1 MKTKKKNKKD
11 GADAS
16 FKRSDSFKRISIRKS
31 YLDRGRKRA
40 IRTKAVIDFNEVD
53 VKTGIY
59 SGRPLVENKQF
70 DGGAK
75 EDFSLKNKSLQE
87 INEIC
92 GGGEYGNDKYSNGVT
107 TPKPPAVVDVDA
119 NIERE
124 TQTVAINFK
133 VSNSTESIYNDLNNE
148 NDDEEKLNVSQI
160 SVAASVNSKYK
171 QSTNFSIIEEDVDT
185 KSNFSNSSYYLFD
198 ENIYEKADPAVHE
211 RGSNVN
217 YLNETISNQTL
228 TSVDYDK
235 RAARNHSKTS
245 LDNCSIKSSNSQIES
260 PNLVTIKTYSEPK
273 TYIETSFDSVEPR
286 SVTHS
291 LESRSNVSRTSLN
304 CEIVHATNGIDSQT
318 FKLSGKNKNE
328 GVVIRIPATL
338 ECDSNDV
345 GAAAT
350 TPKQNLNKQIS
361 NDSALD
367 VTEDLVLCNNVETSL
382 NGKFTFEI
390 YKELQRSND
399 NLLKE
404 RNESRAPS
412 EDRPSGK
419 KSNRKSKSSSSSRR
433 QTTGESISPS
443 VNRSLDESFRSL
455 QIEDQSDNFFFETEP
470 DVYDE
475 VNVISPDS
483 SIPYPL
489 RIKTNP
495 FTRQKELYSVNLG
508 RIWKQLNLGQEE
520 DLSLEATSLQGN
532 FKVKNESFKSMSS
545 HDSGFSL
552 TLTKPKN
559 LFRRKSK
566 KNRRKPKLSVSRD
579 GYFKRVMVVQRN
591 SSRRKKKKSAKQQ
604 HQQLNNMFDQS
615 FYETLDRYYQE
626 SRRYGNN
633 YPAGDGSKYYDND
646 VFMREFE
653 EFCVRRNQTR
663 MEKYKSKSFDEFLQF
678 NNDDKFSQEIS
689 DLEAFF
695 EEHLKRLKDY
705 YLQKKQLNDR
715 TINELYHDYDQHGK
729 QKKIS
734 SDEYK
739 NGEDRFY
746 NARSNDSLKVQSDR
760 YHLNTIE
767 NEHSSLED
775 CTSLAYDNAS
785 LDFSFPHP
793 DKRAGRNNNSKGRS
807 KFQIQEVRPML
818 ASSSV
823 DLQYASLE
831 FANVVQCDNR
841 KSMGDNAVPYADIQ
855 FPREFTEFPYGKI
868 KSNESRRTSRRKFAS
883 LQPDESK
890 SKSEISLS
898 TIFPSVTHVD
908 RDVCHRCHKQQRN
921 NHSMKDNA
929 DDTLAS
935 DEFSEN
941 EFIANSIGC
950 ELCANCDNLYIDCVC
965 STNELDVS
973 DNGKKVLFCKCAAED
988 ENGRKL
994 TTTNKRKM
1002 KRKKSKRRLGKNH
1015 STLRRGYSCSSKKL
1029 FFSFFLIYY
1038 FRYFYFFLL
1047 ICYSCKHN

>member
-1 MKTKKKNKKD
+1 MKPITFESIRNFLKTKKKNKKD

-92 GGGEYGNDKYSNGVT
+92 GGGEDGGNDKYNSVNA
-107 TPKPPAVVDVDA
+107 PNANAVDVD
-119 NIERE
+119 NRETE
-124 TQTVAINFK
+124 TQTVAINFQG
-133 VSNSTESIYNDLNNE
+133 SNSTESIYNDLNNE
-148 NDDEEKLNVSQI
+148 SGYEAENDEKKLNISQI
-160 SVAASVNSKYK
+160 SVAASLNSKHR
-171 QSTNFSIIEEDVDT
+171 QSTSLNIIEEDVDT
-185 KSNFSNSSYYLFD
+185 KSNISSNSYFLFD
-198 ENIYEKADPAVHE
+198 ENIYEKADSIIKE
-211 RGSNVN
+211 RSTNSNSFN
-217 YLNETISNQTL
+217 GASNNQTV
-228 TSVDYDK
+228 TSIDFDK
-235 RAARNHSKTS
+235 QRIRYNSKSS
-245 LDNCSIKSSNSQIES
+245 LDKHSIKSSSSYIDSTNS
-260 PNLVTIKTYSEPK
+260 VTFKTYCEPK
-273 TYIETSFDSVEPR
+273 TYIETSFDCVEPR

-291 LESRSNVSRTSLN
+291 LESSRSNISRTSLN
-304 CEIVHATNGIDSQT
+304 YEVVHTTGIDSQT
-318 FKLSGKNKNE
+318 FKKPGKNKNE
-328 GVVIRIPATL
+328 GVVIRIPAIS
-338 ECDSNDV
+338 ESDSDDL
-345 GAAAT
+345 AT
-350 TPKQNLNKQIS
+350 TKTKQNLNKQIS

-367 VTEDLVLCNNVETSL
+367 ITEDLAISNNLETSL

-390 YKELQRSND
+390 YKELQRSKD
-399 NLLKE
+399 NILKDKLRPDFKTE
-404 RNESRAPS
+404 EFS
-412 EDRPSGK
+412 EDRSNGK
-419 KSNRKSKSSSSSRR
+419 KISKRSKSK
-433 QTTGESISPS
+433 QAAGESLSPLATK
-443 VNRSLDESFRSL
+443 SLDETFRSL
-455 QIEDQSDNFFFETEP
+455 QIDDKSENFFFEPEQC
-470 DVYDE
+470 VYDE
-475 VNVISPDS
+475 VNIISPDS

-520 DLSLEATSLQGN
+520 DMSLEATSMQGN

-559 LFRRKSK
+559 IFRRKSK

-591 SSRRKKKKSAKQQ
+591 SSRRKKKKNTKQQ
-604 HQQLNNMFDQS
+604 QQHQLNNMFDQS

-633 YPAGDGSKYYDND
+633 YPVDGSKYYEND

-653 EFCVRRNQTR
+653 EFCMRRNQTR
-663 MEKYKSKSFDEFLQF
+663 IEKYKSKSFDEFLQF
-678 NNDDKFSQEIS
+678 NNDDDKFSQEIS

-695 EEHLKRLKDY
+695 EEHLKRLKEY
-705 YLQKKQLNDR
+705 YLQKKQLNER
-715 TINELYHDYDQHGK
+715 TINELYHDYDRHGK
-729 QKKIS
+729 QKEIS
-734 SDEYK
+734 PEEYK
-739 NGEDRFY
+739 NDYEHRFY
-746 NARSNDSLKVQSDR
+746 TRSNDSLNVQSDR
-760 YHLNTIE
+760 NHLNTIE
-767 NEHSSLED
+767 NEPSSLEY
-775 CTSLAYDNAS
+775 TSFVYDDAS

-793 DKRAGRNNNSKGRS
+793 DKRIGRNNHSKNRN
-807 KFQIQEVRPML
+807 KFRTQEVRPM
-818 ASSSV
+818 ASSNE
-823 DLQYASLE
+823 LKYASLE
-831 FANVVQCDNR
+831 FTNVGQCDK
-841 KSMGDNAVPYADIQ
+841 KSVDNAVPYADIQ

-868 KSNESRRTSRRKFAS
+868 QLNENRRTSRRRFKRLDHS
-883 LQPDESK
+883 GSK
-890 SKSEISLS
+890 SKTEISLS
-898 TIFPSVTHVD
+898 AIFPSVSKIRKD
-908 RDVCHRCHKQQRN
+908 ICHRCHKERN
-921 NHSMKDNA
+921 NHSIKDNT
-929 DDTLAS
+929 DDILAS

-965 STNELDVS
+965 STNELDGS
-973 DNGKKVLFCKCAAED
+973 GKKVLFCKCSVDD
-988 ENGRKL
+988 EGGRKL

-1015 STLRRGYSCSSKKL
+1015 STLRRGYSCTSE
-1029 FFSFFLIYY
+1029 FIYFFLIYY
-1038 FRYFYFFLL
+1038 FLFCINLLFL
-1047 ICYSCKHN
+1047 

>member
-1 MKTKKKNKKD
+1 MKPITFESIRNFLKTKKKHKKD

-75 EDFSLKNKSLQE
+75 DDFSLKNKSLQE

-92 GGGEYGNDKYSNGVT
+92 GGGEDGGSNDKCHNAAPNT
-107 TPKPPAVVDVDA
+107 TNVD
-119 NIERE
+119 NRETE

-133 VSNSTESIYNDLNNE
+133 SSNSTESIYNDLNNE
-148 NDDEEKLNVSQI
+148 NGFGVENEDKLNVSQI
-160 SVAASVNSKYK
+160 SVASSLNGKRG
-171 QSTNFSIIEEDVDT
+171 QSISFNIIEEDVET
-185 KSNFSNSSYYLFD
+185 KSNFSSNSYFLFD
-198 ENIYEKADPAVHE
+198 ENIYEKADPIVKE
-211 RGSNVN
+211 RCTNGNF
-217 YLNETISNQTL
+217 LNDKTNNQTL
-228 TSVDYDK
+228 TTLDFDNRVGRY
-235 RAARNHSKTS
+235 NSKTS
-245 LDNCSIKSSNSQIES
+245 LDKRSIKSSNSQIDS
-260 PNLVTIKTYSEPK
+260 SNLVTIKTYCEPK

-304 CEIVHATNGIDSQT
+304 CEIVHTTGIDSQT

-338 ECDSNDV
+338 ECDSNNT
-345 GAAAT
+345 GAVKT
-350 TPKQNLNKQIS
+350 KQNLNKQIS

-367 VTEDLVLCNNVETSL
+367 VTEDLAISNNLETSL

-390 YKELQRSND
+390 YKELQRSKD
-399 NLLKE
+399 NLL
-404 RNESRAPS
+404 RTESRITEPV
-412 EDRPSGK
+412 EDRQNDK
-419 KSNRKSKSSSSSRR
+419 KLNRKSRSSSSTK
-433 QTTGESISPS
+433 TTSTESVSQLA
-443 VNRSLDESFRSL
+443 NKSLDETFRSL
-455 QIEDQSDNFFFETEP
+455 QIDDQSDNFFFEPEQG
-470 DVYDE
+470 VYDE

-559 LFRRKSK
+559 IFRRKSK

-591 SSRRKKKKSAKQQ
+591 SSRRKKKKNTKQQ
-604 HQQLNNMFDQS
+604 HHQLNNMFDQS

-626 SRRYGNN
+626 SRQYGNN
-633 YPAGDGSKYYDND
+633 YPVDGSKYYDND

-653 EFCVRRNQTR
+653 EFCMRRNQTR

-678 NNDDKFSQEIS
+678 SNDDKFSQEIS

-695 EEHLKRLKDY
+695 EEHLKRLKEY

-715 TINELYHDYDQHGK
+715 TINELYHDYDHRGK

-739 NGEDRFY
+739 NCEDRFY
-746 NARSNDSLKVQSDR
+746 NARSNDSLNVQNDR
-760 YHLNTIE
+760 NDLNTIE
-767 NEHSSLED
+767 NEQ
-775 CTSLAYDNAS
+775 TSLDDYASFAYDNAS

-793 DKRAGRNNNSKGRS
+793 DKRVGRSNNSKHRN
-807 KFQIQEVRPML
+807 KFQIQEVRPI
-818 ASSSV
+818 ASTN
-823 DLQYASLE
+823 DLKYASLE
-831 FANVVQCDNR
+831 FSSMGQCDK
-841 KSMGDNAVPYADIQ
+841 KSIGTAVPYADIQ
-855 FPREFTEFPYGKI
+855 FPKEFKEFPYGKI
-868 KSNESRRTSRRKFAS
+868 KSNECRRTSRRKFKS
-883 LQPDESK
+883 LEQNESK
-890 SKSEISLS
+890 SKTEISLS
-898 TIFPSVTHVD
+898 TIFPSVTRTE
-908 RDVCHRCHKQQRN
+908 RDICHRCHKEQRT
-921 NHSMKDNA
+921 NHSIKDNT
-929 DDTLAS
+929 DDILAS

-973 DNGKKVLFCKCAAED
+973 DNGKKVLFCKCSVED

-1015 STLRRGYSCSSKKL
+1015 STLRRGYSCTSKCTEIIFAFDL
-1029 FFSFFLIYY
+1029 LLSFLY
-1038 FRYFYFFLL
+1038 
-1047 ICYSCKHN
+1047 

>member
-1 MKTKKKNKKD
+1 MKPITFESIRNFLKTKKKNKKD

-92 GGGEYGNDKYSNGVT
+92 GGDEDGNDKYSSVT
-107 TPKPPAVVDVDA
+107 APNAVDED
-119 NIERE
+119 NREQE
-124 TQTVAINFK
+124 TQTVAINFQG
-133 VSNSTESIYNDLNNE
+133 SNSTESIYNDLNNE
-148 NDDEEKLNVSQI
+148 NGFVAENDESKFNISQI
-160 SVAASVNSKYK
+160 SVAASLNSKH
-171 QSTNFSIIEEDVDT
+171 TNLNIIEEDVDI
-185 KSNFSNSSYYLFD
+185 KSNFSSNSYFLFD
-198 ENIYEKADPAVHE
+198 ENIYEKADSISKE
-211 RGSNVN
+211 RC
-217 YLNETISNQTL
+217 LNESSFNGTSNNQT
-228 TSVDYDK
+228 VACIDFEKQAK
-235 RAARNHSKTS
+235 RYNSKTS
-245 LDNCSIKSSNSQIES
+245 LDKHSIKSSNSYIDS
-260 PNLVTIKTYSEPK
+260 PNLVTFKTYCEPK

-291 LESRSNVSRTSLN
+291 LESSRSNISRTSLN
-304 CEIVHATNGIDSQT
+304 YDVVHTTGIDSQT
-318 FKLSGKNKNE
+318 FKLPGKNKNE
-328 GVVIRIPATL
+328 GVVIRIPAIS
-338 ECDSNDV
+338 ECDSNDT
-345 GAAAT
+345 AIT
-350 TPKQNLNKQIS
+350 RTKQNLNKQIS

-367 VTEDLVLCNNVETSL
+367 VTEDLAISNNLETSL

-399 NLLKE
+399 NILRDHKQKPD
-404 RNESRAPS
+404 SRTAEPA
-412 EDRPSGK
+412 EDRVNGK
-419 KSNRKSKSSSSSRR
+419 KVSKKSKSNSCRR
-433 QTTGESISPS
+433 QTTEESLSPS
-443 VNRSLDESFRSL
+443 INKSLDDTFRSL
-455 QIEDQSDNFFFETEP
+455 QIEDQSENFFFEPEQC
-470 DVYDE
+470 VYDE
-475 VNVISPDS
+475 VNIISPDS

-559 LFRRKSK
+559 IFRRKSK

-591 SSRRKKKKSAKQQ
+591 SSRRKKKKNTKQQ
-604 HQQLNNMFDQS
+604 QQHQLNNMFDQS

-633 YPAGDGSKYYDND
+633 YPVDGSKYYDND

-653 EFCVRRNQTR
+653 EFCMRRNQTR
-663 MEKYKSKSFDEFLQF
+663 IEKYKSKSFDEFLQF

-705 YLQKKQLNDR
+705 YLQKKQLNER
-715 TINELYHDYDQHGK
+715 TINELYHDYDHHGK
-729 QKKIS
+729 QKETS

-739 NGEDRFY
+739 NDYEDRFHT
-746 NARSNDSLKVQSDR
+746 RSKMQSDR
-760 YHLNTIE
+760 NHLNTIE
-767 NEHSSLED
+767 NEPSSLD
-775 CTSLAYDNAS
+775 YTSFVNDDAS
-785 LDFSFPHP
+785 LDFSFPYP
-793 DKRAGRNNNSKGRS
+793 DKRVGRNNNTKHRN
-807 KFQIQEVRPML
+807 KFQIQEVRAVL
-818 ASSSV
+818 TSN
-823 DLQYASLE
+823 DLKYASLE
-831 FANVVQCDNR
+831 FSNAGQCD
-841 KSMGDNAVPYADIQ
+841 KKPIDNAVPYADIH
-855 FPREFTEFPYGKI
+855 FPREFVEFPYGKI
-868 KSNESRRTSRRKFAS
+868 KSNECRRTSRRKFKS
-883 LQPDESK
+883 LEHNEST
-890 SKSEISLS
+890 SKTEISLS
-898 TIFPSVTHVD
+898 TIFPSVASVQ
-908 RDVCHRCHKQQRN
+908 RDICHRCHKEQRI
-921 NHSMKDNA
+921 NHSIKDNT
-929 DDTLAS
+929 DDILAS

-973 DNGKKVLFCKCAAED
+973 DNGKKVLFCECSVED

-994 TTTNKRKM
+994 TTINKRKM

-1015 STLRRGYSCSSKKL
+1015 STLRRGYSCSSKCTH
-1029 FFSFFLIYY
+1029 FCFVF
-1038 FRYFYFFLL
+1038 
-1047 ICYSCKHN
+1047 